1 MTMQKVLLE
10 DNKQGLLLVTFRLED
25 AWYGL
30 DTNRIQEVILVG
42 EITSV
47 HHAPLYVRGIANLR
61 GKIITILDLSLKLG
75 LSPQKVDADTR
86 ILIVNWTNEQVG
98 LLVTCVADVVNLN
111 SEQVVLPPSNIRS
124 DLSKFLSGVYYKADE
139 DRLLGV
145 LDLDSV
151 LEITEKE
158 RG

>member
-1 MTMQKVLLE
+1 MQKILLE
-10 DNKQGLLLVTFRLED
+10 DNKQDLLLVTFRLED

-47 HHAPLYVRGIANLR
+47 QHAPLYVRGIANLR
-61 GKIITILDLSLKLG
+61 GKIITILDLNLKLG
-75 LSPQKVDADTR
+75 LPSHEVDDETR
-86 ILIVNWTNEQVG
+86 ILIVNWMNENIG
-98 LLVTCVADVVNLN
+98 LLVECVSDVVNLS
-111 SEQVVLPPSNIRS
+111 SEQIEIPPSNIKN
-124 DLSKFLSGVYYKADE
+124 DLGRFLSGVYYKADE

-151 LEITEKE
+151 LEMEKE
-158 RG
+158 R